1 MQAGETDAA
10 VDRSN
15 LPQDRSD
22 ARPPMTHTSQPA
34 VACLPR
40 RLFAMVAC
48 AALVS
53 STVACG
59 KLFGTKPTVVDLD
72 LRAAPNLNPDASGR
86 ASPLRLRLYEL
97 KSVSVFNG
105 ADFFS
110 LYDHDKEVLAAD
122 LVVREEI
129 QVEPGMQKRFTRKPG
144 PDTKFIAVLA
154 PYRDIDHAKWRA
166 ALEIRANKTNE
177 VELSVERLAVSLLP
191 VSK

>member
-1 MQAGETDAA
+1 
-10 VDRSN
+10 VP
-15 LPQDRSD
+15 LPLIEASRQ
-22 ARPPMTHTSQPA
+22 T
-34 VACLPR
+34 VASLTR
-40 RLFAMVAC
+40 RLFAMAAC

-53 STVACG
+53 GTVGCG
-59 KLFGTKPTVVDLD
+59 KLFGTKPTVVDID

-86 ASPLRLRLYEL
+86 ASPLRLRFYEL

-110 LYDHDKEVLAAD
+110 LYDHDKDVLAAD

-166 ALEIRANKTNE
+166 ALEIRPNKTTE

>member
-1 MQAGETDAA
+1 MTEASRAAGASL
-10 VDRSN
+10 V
-15 LPQDRSD
+15 
-22 ARPPMTHTSQPA
+22 H
-34 VACLPR
+34 
-40 RLFAMVAC
+40 RLSALIVC

-53 STVACG
+53 SMAACG

-86 ASPLRLRLYEL
+86 ASPLRLRFYEL
-97 KSVSVFNG
+97 RSVSVFNG

-110 LYDHDKEVLAAD
+110 LYDHDKDVLAAD

-129 QVEPGMQKRFTRKPG
+129 QVEPGMQKSFTRKLG

-166 ALEIRANKTNE
+166 ALEIRANQTSE

-191 VSK
+191 ASKK